1 MPRIQLLL
9 PLFDAALPP
18 LIARANGST
27 VSRPDFLD
35 RAVRQ
40 LNHLIAQGARHG
52 DRIVIALDNREEYL
66 ELVLA
71 LALGGMVACPVPPDL
86 PPQQLAKVRRLLDA
100 KLTITAYNQLA
111 YSLDSQMPECT
122 RQGDADDPFLIVFS
136 SGTTGAPKGIIQSL
150 RNFIGSAA
158 SFATLTGMRPG
169 DTVLHNWPMFYNAGL
184 FNLFACPLIAGA
196 TIAIGKRFAARDMGE
211 FWNDVGTFKPDW
223 IYLSPTMA
231 SSLAR
236 TAKFFPQ
243 AKEGLGAARVVSTS
257 SILYP
262 SVRDEF
268 RKVFAKGIIPCFG
281 ITELGGSF
289 TFGDEESSSYSVG
302 RTIPEVS
309 VECDVAADGEFLV
322 TTPFM
327 ALGYIKEGGLIETFA
342 RNTPFRTGDLGH
354 LAAGEMIVSGRRK
367 DSIKKGGEF
376 IALSEIED
384 LANASGQ
391 CTECMAI
398 GRPDAFWGEVYDIR
412 FVPAAETAP
421 HDAESAL
428 SALFNTTLPQVMRP
442 ESVKAVDALPKTA
455 SGKII
460 KQPVNYISRDSAGQ

>member
-1 MPRIQLLL
+1 MPRLELLL
-9 PLFDAALPP
+9 PFFDAALPP
-18 LIARANGST
+18 LIVRSNGNT
-27 VSRPDFLD
+27 VSRPDFLE
-35 RAVRQ
+35 RAVRL
-40 LNHLIAQGARHG
+40 LNHLIAQGARQG

-66 ELVLA
+66 DLVLA

-86 PPQQLAKVRRLLDA
+86 PPPQLAKVRRLLDA

-111 YSLDSQMPECT
+111 YSLDNQMPECT
-122 RQGDADDPFLIVFS
+122 RQGEADDPFLIVFS

-150 RNFIGSAA
+150 LNFMGSAT
-158 SFATLTGMRPG
+158 SFAALTGMRAG

-211 FWNDVGTFKPDW
+211 FWNDVGAFSPDW

-262 SVRDEF
+262 STRNEF
-268 RKVFAKGIIPCFG
+268 RKVFGKGIIPCFG

-289 TFGDEESSSYSVG
+289 TFGDEESLPYSVG
-302 RTIPEVS
+302 HTIPQAT
-309 VECDVAADGEFLV
+309 VECDIAADGEFLV

-327 ALGYIKEGGLIETFA
+327 ALGYIKEGGTIETFA
-342 RNTPFRTGDLGH
+342 RNTSFRTGDLGH
-354 LAAGEMIVSGRRK
+354 LDDGQMIVSGRRK

-391 CTECMAI
+391 CIECMAI
-398 GRPDAFWGEVYDIR
+398 GRPDTFWGEVYDVR
-412 FVPAAETAP
+412 FVPAAEVSP

-428 SALFNTTLPQVMRP
+428 SALFNTQLPQVMRP

-460 KQPVNYISRDSAGQ
+460 KQAVNYYQPESA